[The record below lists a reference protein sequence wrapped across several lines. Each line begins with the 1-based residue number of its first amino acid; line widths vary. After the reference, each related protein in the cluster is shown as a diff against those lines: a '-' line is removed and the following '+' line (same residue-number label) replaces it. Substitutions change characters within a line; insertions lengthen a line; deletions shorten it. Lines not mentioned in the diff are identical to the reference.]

1 MEACYTIKGE
11 LYCCLN
17 VYLFCSYLRLCLME
31 NLIRKGIYT
40 LNVFMKIKTSL
51 QNINAEL
58 SFYCAILMI
67 RTCESTT
74 SMHSRGKRLET
85 HVLCG

>member
-1 MEACYTIKGE
+1 
-11 LYCCLN
+11 
-17 VYLFCSYLRLCLME
+17 ME

-58 SFYCAILMI
+58 SFYCAILMLN
-67 RTCESTT
+67 
-74 SMHSRGKRLET
+74 RLDD
-85 HVLCG
+85 